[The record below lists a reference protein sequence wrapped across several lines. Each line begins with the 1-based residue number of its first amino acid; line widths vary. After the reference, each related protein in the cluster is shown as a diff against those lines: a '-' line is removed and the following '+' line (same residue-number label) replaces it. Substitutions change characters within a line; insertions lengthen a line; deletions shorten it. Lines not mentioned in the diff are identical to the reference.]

1 LERQLE
7 EIFEFEETQWQRR
20 GGVKWILKG
29 DSNNGYFHGVASGR
43 NKKCTIFSLE
53 TENGTIHEQQVIR
66 EHVESYYKE
75 LFGKEPRGAISLGA
89 DFWLH
94 KGRLAD
100 EEAQNLIKSF
110 TLKDMDP
117 NVSPG
122 PDGLSVSF
130 YREFWAEIK
139 AIMLEMFQ
147 ELFRGELNLRR
158 LNYDMIS
165 LIPNLEEA
173 TTLNNTDLY
182 VC

>member
-1 LERQLE
+1 
-7 EIFEFEETQWQRR
+7 
-20 GGVKWILKG
+20 
-29 DSNNGYFHGVASGR
+29 
-43 NKKCTIFSLE
+43 
-53 TENGTIHEQQVIR
+53 
-66 EHVESYYKE
+66 
-75 LFGKEPRGAISLGA
+75 
-89 DFWLH
+89 
-94 KGRLAD
+94 LAD

-122 PDGLSVSF
+122 PDGLSVNF